1 MLRVVDDFPG
11 ISLLKTQIAKKEKVS
26 EEDVRQ
32 TFNFDLK
39 NYVKGKYGV
48 DFNFKNEESMSLD
61 GGKVGRLD
69 SRSGSLIIEYK
80 KPGVSLEKEQKE
92 QLLKYLESSN
102 YPNAWGVLT
111 NGIEAEIYQYSDEEQ
126 GFTINES
133 YSGEVNKIQLDYISD
148 IIAKKDNIIIN
159 SNNVNDILGIE
170 KHSEIIRRIYELL
183 DSSSNVKT
191 KLLYSEWQKLFNLS
205 SETDFSN
212 DENRKI
218 IRQYYKELLNKKI
231 DTTDKEYKVLFSIQT
246 YYSVV
251 LKLLLVKL
259 ISDERNIKFTKYQN
273 IKDFFI
279 DIENNKIYRKL
290 NISNLVDGDFF
301 LGI

>member
-126 GFTINES
+126 GLTINES

-148 IIAKKDNIIIN
+148 IIAKKII
-159 SNNVNDILGIE
+159 
-170 KHSEIIRRIYELL
+170 
-183 DSSSNVKT
+183 
-191 KLLYSEWQKLFNLS
+191 
-205 SETDFSN
+205 
-212 DENRKI
+212 
-218 IRQYYKELLNKKI
+218 
-231 DTTDKEYKVLFSIQT
+231 
-246 YYSVV
+246 
-251 LKLLLVKL
+251 
-259 ISDERNIKFTKYQN
+259 
-273 IKDFFI
+273 
-279 DIENNKIYRKL
+279 
-290 NISNLVDGDFF
+290 
-301 LGI
+301 

>member
-102 YPNAWGVLT
+102 YPNAWGC
-111 NGIEAEIYQYSDEEQ
+111 
-126 GFTINES
+126 IN
-133 YSGEVNKIQLDYISD
+133 K
-148 IIAKKDNIIIN
+148 
-159 SNNVNDILGIE
+159 
-170 KHSEIIRRIYELL
+170 
-183 DSSSNVKT
+183 
-191 KLLYSEWQKLFNLS
+191 W
-205 SETDFSN
+205 
-212 DENRKI
+212 NR
-218 IRQYYKELLNKKI
+218 
-231 DTTDKEYKVLFSIQT
+231 
-246 YYSVV
+246 
-251 LKLLLVKL
+251 
-259 ISDERNIKFTKYQN
+259 
-273 IKDFFI
+273 
-279 DIENNKIYRKL
+279 
-290 NISNLVDGDFF
+290 G
-301 LGI
+301 